1 MVISTFVVDRVQA
14 LLHEEGSEVYPSRKM
29 KIKKKIIFFTI
40 VVFYFALP
48 TVSRSAF
55 SAIKCRS
62 FQTNDN
68 QPDPGYRSYLVADMN
83 IQCNDD
89 DEEYVR
95 LKSLFWLFF
104 ALWPV
109 LTPLLFTMLL
119 IHIRPSVRRNSP
131 TPLAIACRFF
141 WDDYDESMMFW
152 DVIDTVRK
160 LILTGFIMFFD
171 PEKGSNK
178 LFRLTVAIIIS
189 SLYLGI
195 LANARPYK
203 RDDDFYLAF
212 VGNFLLICCFVMGII
227 LQLCNEEQIDIADE
241 GDDGT
246 CNRFV
251 GFSLDSYRASLV
263 VVLLTASMI
272 VIAIISLVITTMN
285 AITAPTVRLKTS
297 GHVPNLEMPKE
308 CNYHVFM
315 SHVWATGKSKTH
327 SISRKLQLLLPRL
340 KVWLD
345 VDSLEYIGKLEESVA
360 ESAVFVLYYSEG
372 YFRSENCRRELYAAV
387 GMDKP
392 IMVLYEGDDTVLQ
405 DLRNECSANCM
416 EEPGFEYILEHL
428 FKNDPIRWLHEGP
441 FCAAAMNRIYTC
453 LLTRLPYY
461 QQNRNI
467 HLLEQGLKVPG
478 ELSPVS
484 LPGPLTVLVCNAN
497 TGALQVAE
505 EIQAML
511 PLRGNIK
518 IRTIENA
525 EAILPAK
532 SKETPPA
539 DDIEGMMDDD
549 LSHDDASLQGLEELN
564 EDDNLSTTEEPE
576 NERKQ
581 SVADYDLSIED
592 IPQGSPP
599 STLLLYLNKDVFLDE
614 GDTVK
619 GIVQAAKDLKIDIVL
634 VHEQDSQEGG
644 CEFSQFFKQTPQVLI
659 DNPYELYHE
668 MATPLHTRSE
678 YRIVSLSKIVLRLG
692 QVDE

>member
-1 MVISTFVVDRVQA
+1 M
-14 LLHEEGSEVYPSRKM
+14 
-29 KIKKKIIFFTI
+29 
-40 VVFYFALP
+40 
-48 TVSRSAF
+48 
-55 SAIKCRS
+55 
-62 FQTNDN
+62 
-68 QPDPGYRSYLVADMN
+68 
-83 IQCNDD
+83 
-89 DEEYVR
+89 
-95 LKSLFWLFF
+95 FF

-109 LTPLLFTMLL
+109 LTPLLFIMLL
-119 IHIRPSVRRNSP
+119 VHIRPSVRRNSP

-212 VGNFLLICCFVMGII
+212 VGNFLLICCFAMGGL
-227 LQLCNEEQIDIADE
+227 LQLCNEEQMDIADE

-251 GFSLDSYRASLV
+251 GSSLDSYRASLV

-360 ESAVFVLYYSEG
+360 ESAVFVLYYSKG

-392 IMVLYEGDDTVLQ
+392 IMVIYEGDDTVLQ

-467 HLLEQGLKVPG
+467 HLLEQGLTVPG

-511 PLRGNIK
+511 PLRGTIK

-532 SKETPPA
+532 SKETPP
-539 DDIEGMMDDD
+539 DDIEGMMDED
-549 LSHDDASLQGLEELN
+549 LSHDDASLQGKDCPMEELN
-564 EDDNLSTTEEPE
+564 EDDNLSTNAEPE
-576 NERKQ
+576 NESKQ
-581 SVADYDLSIED
+581 SVAGDADLSIED
-592 IPQGSPP
+592 IPQVSPP
-599 STLLLYLNKDVFLDE
+599 SLFETNSSDHDLSNHEGLEDNDISLEDGISLDDTDVVTPQMENTRSPIQNYDAINASIDPKQERSMLLLYLNKDVFLDE

-634 VHEQDSQEGG
+634 VHEQDRQEGG
-644 CEFSQFFKQTPQVLI
+644 CEFSQFFEQTPQVLI

-678 YRIVSLSKIVLRLG
+678 YRIVSLRKIILRLG
-692 QVDE
+692 QVVDE

>member
-1 MVISTFVVDRVQA
+1 
-14 LLHEEGSEVYPSRKM
+14 M

-109 LTPLLFTMLL
+109 LTPLLFIMLL
-119 IHIRPSVRRNSP
+119 VHIRPSVRRNSP

-171 PEKGSNK
+171 PEEGSNK
-178 LFRLTVAIIIS
+178 LFRLAVASIIS

-195 LANARPYK
+195 LAIARPYK
-203 RDDDFYLAF
+203 QDDDFYLAF

-227 LQLCNEEQIDIADE
+227 LQHCNEEQIDIADE

-272 VIAIISLVITTMN
+272 VIAIVSLVITTMN
-285 AITAPTVRLKTS
+285 TITAPTVRLKTL

-345 VDSLEYIGKLEESVA
+345 VDSLKYIGKLEESVA
-360 ESAVFVLYYSEG
+360 ESAVFVLYYSKG
-372 YFRSENCRRELYAAV
+372 YFRSKNCRLELYAAV
-387 GMDKP
+387 TMNKP
-392 IMVLYEGDDTVLQ
+392 IMVIYEGDDTVLLQ
-405 DLRNECSANCM
+405 DLRNECSANCT
-416 EEPGFEYILEHL
+416 EAPGFEYILEHL

-453 LLTRLPYY
+453 FLTCLPYY
-461 QQNRNI
+461 QQSRNI
-467 HLLEQGLKVPG
+467 NLLEQGLKVPG

-497 TGALQVAE
+497 TGALQEVAE

-525 EAILPAK
+525 KGILPK
-532 SKETPPA
+532 SKETPP
-539 DDIEGMMDDD
+539 DDIDGMMDDD
-549 LSHDDASLQGLEELN
+549 LSQDDASLQGKDCRMEELN
-564 EDDNLSTTEEPE
+564 EDNNL
-576 NERKQ
+576 
-581 SVADYDLSIED
+581 
-592 IPQGSPP
+592 
-599 STLLLYLNKDVFLDE
+599 
-614 GDTVK
+614 
-619 GIVQAAKDLKIDIVL
+619 
-634 VHEQDSQEGG
+634 
-644 CEFSQFFKQTPQVLI
+644 
-659 DNPYELYHE
+659 
-668 MATPLHTRSE
+668 
-678 YRIVSLSKIVLRLG
+678 
-692 QVDE
+692 